1 MSFLIHQLFVSIM
14 QLMCAWLFWKIS
26 RQVCEQ
32 YATYDF
38 EPKIAKYN
46 STFYQWNVRNLH
58 ALKNWKHL
66 AYPNF
71 KQIDLSKKL
80 YIKNSICNALM

>member
-1 MSFLIHQLFVSIM
+1 
-14 QLMCAWLFWKIS
+14 MCAWLFWKIS
-26 RQVCEQ
+26 RQICEQ

-46 STFYQWNVRNLH
+46 STFYQWNARNLH
-58 ALKNWKHL
+58 ALKNRKHL

-71 KQIDLSKKL
+71 KQTNLSKKL
-80 YIKNSICNALM
+80 YIEIPFAMHLCNN

>member
-1 MSFLIHQLFVSIM
+1 M

-26 RQVCEQ
+26 RQICEQ

-46 STFYQWNVRNLH
+46 LH
-58 ALKNWKHL
+58 FINEMYVIYMH
-66 AYPNF
+66 
-71 KQIDLSKKL
+71 
-80 YIKNSICNALM
+80 

>member
-1 MSFLIHQLFVSIM
+1 M

-26 RQVCEQ
+26 RQICEQ

-46 STFYQWNVRNLH
+46 STIAKYNSTFYQWNARNLH
-58 ALKNWKHL
+58 ALKNRKHL